1 MDMYYG
7 EEALSSVYVWDI
19 DNGFAAAI
27 LFKKTMIGENS
38 GCWDA
43 INIMEVVTNSFKIN
57 SSISNLQLS
66 RLDFIFSPFLFTVNL
81 YSLSKVILKNHP
93 QNVLGNR
100 ATGKTIALQ
109 TNNDSDD

>member
-43 INIMEVVTNSFKIN
+43 INIMEVFTNMNSFKII
-57 SSISNLQLS
+57 SSISNSSVS
-66 RLDFIFSPFLFTVNL
+66 RFKFLF
-81 YSLSKVILKNHP
+81 
-93 QNVLGNR
+93 
-100 ATGKTIALQ
+100 
-109 TNNDSDD
+109 

>member
-43 INIMEVVTNSFKIN
+43 INIMEVVTNTFNRI
-57 SSISNLQLS
+57 SSISSL
-66 RLDFIFSPFLFTVNL
+66 RLAFIS
-81 YSLSKVILKNHP
+81 
-93 QNVLGNR
+93 
-100 ATGKTIALQ
+100 
-109 TNNDSDD
+109 

>member
-27 LFKKTMIGENS
+27 LIKKTIIGDNS

-43 INIMEVVTNSFKIN
+43 INIMEVCE
-57 SSISNLQLS
+57 
-66 RLDFIFSPFLFTVNL
+66 
-81 YSLSKVILKNHP
+81 H
-93 QNVLGNR
+93 
-100 ATGKTIALQ
+100 
-109 TNNDSDD
+109 